1 MNWSAMTTTRA
12 NVRYLRTA
20 DGWSRREADVADRG
34 LGRLSWAE
42 SRQTRIAGVG
52 ANACRCAQDMRFTA
66 EAEDPAAHRGRLCPN
81 RDRSLF
87 GQPRLAEAVE

>member
-1 MNWSAMTTTRA
+1 LGEAA
-12 NVRYLRTA
+12 IA
-20 DGWSRREADVADRG
+20 DGG
-34 LGRLSWAE
+34 LELRNWAE
-42 SRQTRIAGVG
+42 SRQTRIAAGRAGVG

-87 GQPRLAEAVE
+87 RQPRLAEAVE